1 LSSFLVFSQYN
12 KQSLSLRYLKYKI
25 IPMVQRLS
33 FLITFFP
40 LFAFGQI
47 SGTVSDAQNNPIP
60 FATIFIKELRSGT
73 VANEDGAFLLN
84 LPEGNY
90 TVTFQALG
98 YLTEEKNLTIP
109 SSIDSLLVVLK
120 PNLFFLPEVV
130 VNKSDFE
137 KGEMIAKKAIA
148 LAPFHRQKITTYTAQ
163 SYIKGSAR
171 IKDVPFLLRKSL
183 KDSGLDS
190 TTSFVLEST
199 SKILYE
205 SPDKFTETV
214 QTFRSLGTDNPAVAP
229 FFYPDFTR
237 ENSGSTFSPLAENA
251 LNHYTFRLDN
261 TFYDQ
266 NILVYKLNVIPNRNA
281 EGLFKGDIYILDNI
295 WSLYATD
302 LTTTTNGF
310 QISINQTFAPM
321 DPKNWMPVSNKIN
334 LSGNVTGV
342 RFEYLYVTTLKDYD
356 IKYQE
361 EAFFKKYG
369 FVDTLYA
376 DPFYN
381 PEKKEVKNIR
391 NLSGENKSRFESVII
406 DSFAVS
412 VPEKTWDSI
421 RPVPLTNY
429 EVKGIQLI
437 DSLVINNPEVFNN
450 SPSYPTQRS
459 KNPVIQNFLSL
470 IYGNSYPITEKTS
483 IIWDPLFSKVNF
495 NPVEGYYLF
504 NNLRLKSENVVELKF
519 TPRYGF
525 SDQKFRF
532 LGEANF
538 GKNSLVLSGG
548 RYIFQYGDI
557 EQITPFLNTYQNLV
571 FENNF
576 IRLYQ
581 KTFLKIKSEIPAAPK
596 LTLTISAEYALRNH
610 LDITTQQTWINSKN
624 KTYAENIPENPNF
637 NLEFDREN
645 KALLGTLELLWKPAP
660 RSTVKFSYLKG
671 FNPSSEDAFSEFNL
685 VKALY
690 RQSIRFPARGR
701 LTFEAEA
708 GKFFNSG
715 NIAFQDMI
723 HFSGNSTNFFSKSP
737 VGNFRTLGFYTKSTD
752 GHFLRLS
759 GEYQFKKF
767 ALTQFPS
774 IWQAGIKE
782 SLFINHAETGAFS
795 PYTEIGYSVS
805 NIFRIFR
812 VEIVTG
818 IDAGQSFRP
827 KWMLG
832 LSTRLFSA
840 L

>member
-1 LSSFLVFSQYN
+1 
-12 KQSLSLRYLKYKI
+12 
-25 IPMVQRLS
+25 MVQRFLWLLAYSFALPLYLS
-33 FLITFFP
+33 SQIHGLIMD
-40 LFAFGQI
+40 
-47 SGTVSDAQNNPIP
+47 SNKNPIP
-60 FATIFIKELRSGT
+60 FSTIFVKELRSGT
-73 VANEDGAFLLN
+73 VANEEGAFILN
-84 LPEGNY
+84 LPNGNY
-90 TVTFQALG
+90 TINFQALG
-98 YLTEEKNLTIP
+98 FLTTENIISVPFPL
-109 SSIDSLLVVLK
+109 DSLIIILK
-120 PNLFFLPEVV
+120 ENAFYLPEVI

-148 LAPFHRQKITTYTAQ
+148 LAPFHRQKIKQYTAE

-171 IKDVPFLLRKSL
+171 IKNVPLLLRKSL

-205 SPDKFTETV
+205 APDKFTETV
-214 QTFRSLGTDNPAVAP
+214 ETYRSLGNDNPAVAP

-237 ENSGSTFSPLAENA
+237 ENSGSTLSPLAENA
-251 LNHYTFRLDN
+251 LNHYSFRLEN
-261 TFYDQ
+261 TFIDQ
-266 NILVYKLNVIPNRNA
+266 NTLIYKLNVIPKRNA
-281 EGLFKGDIYILDNI
+281 EGLFTGNLYILDNL
-295 WSLYATD
+295 WSIYATE
-302 LTTTTNGF
+302 LNTTTNGF

-321 DPKNWMPVSNKIN
+321 DPKNWMPVSNKII
-334 LSGNVTGV
+334 LSGNITGV
-342 RFEYLYVTTLKDYD
+342 QFEYLYVTTLKNYS
-356 IKYQE
+356 IEYQDDS
-361 EAFFKKYG
+361 FFKKYENL
-369 FVDTLYA
+369 DTLFA
-376 DPFYN
+376 NPFHN
-381 PEKKEVKNIR
+381 PDKKEMKTIR

-406 DSFAVS
+406 DSLAISVS
-412 VPEKTWDSI
+412 ENTWDSI
-421 RPVPLTNY
+421 RPIPLTSY

-437 DSLVINNPEVFNN
+437 DSLVANNQDVFNN

-459 KNPVIQNFLSL
+459 KNPILQNLQSF
-470 IYGNSYPITEKTS
+470 IYGNTYPISEKTS

-495 NPVEGYYLF
+495 NPVEGYHLF

-538 GKNSLVLSGG
+538 GKNNLVLSGG

-581 KTFLKIKSEIPAAPK
+581 KTFLKIKSVIPAAPK

-610 LDITTQQTWINSKN
+610 LDNTTQQTWFNSKN

-637 NLEFDREN
+637 NLDFDREN

-660 RSTVKFSYLKG
+660 RSTVKLSYLKG
-671 FNPSSEDAFSEFNL
+671 FNPSSEEAFSEFNL

-782 SLFINHAETGAFS
+782 SFFINHAETGAFS

-812 VEIVTG
+812 VEIVSG